1 MPSGSSTIKEPT
13 IVSAGSFSLIAF
25 SERDI
30 PKGADLDD
38 FETISVQNKAGEQIT
53 LYRNKLGKEE
63 LDETSNFN
71 RSWDIFNSHLN

>member
-1 MPSGSSTIKEPT
+1 MSEKKTSSLKKIGYK
-13 IVSAGSFSLIAF
+13 
-25 SERDI
+25 RDI